1 MRKMITKLNKPR
13 VAIFSDLHLGVH
25 SNSADWHNY
34 AIEWANWFKDECK
47 RKNIKDLIFCGD
59 WHHNRSEISVNT
71 LQVSADILDILSDF
85 NIIAITGNHDMYY
98 KHRTDVNSLSIFK
111 KRKNVTILNDPETIE
126 AFDRTITFCPWNTN
140 IKDIPKSDIL
150 FGHFEIETFKMNS
163 YKVCEEGLK
172 VKELLK
178 KSPFIISGHFHTRH
192 LKKFSRGTI
201 LYVGNPFQMDFGDVD
216 NTKGYYVL
224 NLDDMEYEFIPNN
237 ISPNYIKISLSLL
250 VREGNITPRVR
261 HLVTNNI
268 VKLKVDMNISQDDMD
283 ILLKKLSLLKPESLT
298 VDYDINFNRLIDN
311 TDDKEDLSGIDIPQ
325 AIEEFVNLLEI
336 KNKKEIINYTLCLYE
351 KSKL

>member
-1 MRKMITKLNKPR
+1 MITKIKKPK

-25 SNSADWHNY
+25 SNSVDWHGY

-47 RKNIKDLIFCGD
+47 RKNIKDIIFCGD

-111 KRKNVTILNDPETIE
+111 KRKNVTILNYPETIE

-140 IKDIPKSDIL
+140 IKELPKSDVL

-172 VKELLK
+172 VKDLLSKSEL
-178 KSPFIISGHFHTRH
+178 IISGHFHTRH
-192 LKKFSRGTI
+192 QKKFGKGTI
-201 LYVGNPFQMDFGDVD
+201 LYVGNPFQMDFGDVN
-216 NTKGYYVL
+216 NTKGYYIL
-224 NLDDMEYEFIPNN
+224 NLDNMEYDFFPNN
-237 ISPNYIKISLSLL
+237 ISPSYKKISLSEL
-250 VREGNITPRVR
+250 VREGNITPRVI
-261 HLVTNNI
+261 HSITNNI
-268 VKLKVDMNISQDDMD
+268 VKLKVDMNICQDDMD
-283 ILLKKLSLLKPESLT
+283 VLLKKLSSLKPELLT

-325 AIEEFVNLLEI
+325 AIEEFVNLLEV
-336 KNKKEIINYTLCLYE
+336 KNKKDIIKYTLGLYE